1 MWRRME
7 MKFNGRLADKFAW
20 RRYAPR
26 VATVALA
33 GLMALDVTHT
43 VRELRAASG
52 VPQLSQPVA
61 VPKPEPQLDARQIV
75 DAHLFG
81 QSAVAVVAADPEHAP
96 DTDLPLTLSGTI
108 ATADPFGGFA
118 ILGAA
123 DKPSHMYRTGA
134 ALDDVSGGRL
144 QQVFIDRIVLDLNGQ
159 LQTLR
164 LPRKGLFVGETS
176 TKGETSVAQSE
187 LPPTRVADP
196 DVITPAE
203 GWFAQLN
210 IEQTHSGETNGL
222 VMHPAKRFQREYG
235 LKDSDILTAVDGVEI
250 TDPQTLADTLRT
262 NAKSLSLTFV
272 RDGVPRTVNLPMT
285 N

>member
-26 VATVALA
+26 VATAALA
-33 GLMALDVTHT
+33 GLMALDVAHT
-43 VRELRAASG
+43 VWALRAASG
-52 VPQLSQPVA
+52 VPQLSQPA
-61 VPKPEPQLDARQIV
+61 AAPTPEPQVDAHQIV

-81 QSAVAVVAADPEHAP
+81 QSAAAVVAVDPEHAP

-108 ATADPFGGFA
+108 ATADPSGGFA

-144 QQVFIDRIVLDLNGQ
+144 QQVFIDRVVLDLNGQ
-159 LQTLR
+159 PQTLR
-164 LPRKGLFVGETS
+164 LPRKGLFVGERSS
-176 TKGETSVAQSE
+176 TGETSVAQSD
-187 LPPTRVADP
+187 LPPSRVADP

-210 IEQTHSGETNGL
+210 IEQTHSAETNGL

-250 TDPQTLADTLRT
+250 TDSQTLADTLRT